1 MPQRSHNSYQPAL
14 AEKNQENS
22 NINPTFTQVEASSFL
37 SLSLLQENLVE

>member
-14 AEKNQENS
+14 AENQENS
-22 NINPTFTQVEASSFL
+22 YINPTFTQVEASSFL